1 MSSNNK
7 EKKYEIDMCNG
18 PLLKKMLLFALP
30 LMCSSM
36 LQILFNAADTVVVGR
51 FGSENS
57 LAAVGSN
64 AAVINLLTNVFIGLS
79 VGANV
84 MTARYFGAKDDRN
97 LKETVHTSMLVSVL
111 SGLFLMVVGVILA
124 GNILTWMS
132 APVEVKGLAT
142 VYLRIYFLSMPAT
155 MIYNFGSA
163 ILRAVGDTR
172 RPLYFLLLS
181 GVVNVILNL
190 IFVIGFKM
198 DVAGVALATV
208 ISQCIAAGLVV
219 RCIMKDTGG
228 IRLDI
233 KALHINKEILIQ
245 IVRIGLPAGIQGT
258 IFSLSNVVIQS
269 SINGFGRIVVA
280 ANSAASN
287 VEGFVYMAMNSFYQT
302 TLSFCGQNMGAGKYD
317 RIRGILIRGMGC
329 VLVTGVVLGWT
340 VVLCSDTLL
349 NIYSHN
355 STVIEEGSK
364 RLLVVCGTYALCG
377 MMDVMVGVLRGIG
390 YSVVPMIVSLVGACG
405 IRLLWLATVFRI
417 DQYHVPNTIYLS
429 YPISW
434 TITLSAHIVCYCIVS
449 GKILK
454 KTRSD

>member
-1 MSSNNK
+1 MSSNYNH
-7 EKKYEIDMCNG
+7 KKYEIDMCNG
-18 PLLKKMLLFALP
+18 PLLKKMLLFAFP

-84 MTARYFGAKDDRN
+84 MTARYFGAKDNKN
-97 LKETVHTSMLVSVL
+97 LKETVHTAMIVSVI
-111 SGLFLMVVGVILA
+111 SGLGLMAVGVILA

-132 APVEVKGLAT
+132 APPEVKGLAT
-142 VYLRIYFLSMPAT
+142 LYLRIYFLSMPAN

-172 RPLYFLLLS
+172 RPLYFLLSS

-219 RCIMKDTGG
+219 RCIMREPGG

-287 VEGFVYMAMNSFYQT
+287 IEGFVYMAMNAFHQT

-317 RIRGILIRGMGC
+317 RIHGILKRGMGC
-329 VLVTGVVLGWT
+329 VFVTGVVLGWT

-355 STVIEEGSK
+355 STVIEEGSI

-390 YSVVPMIVSLVGACG
+390 YSVVPMMVSLVGACG

-454 KTRSD
+454 KK

>member
-1 MSSNNK
+1 MNSKNK

-97 LKETVHTSMLVSVL
+97 LKETVHTSMLVSIL

-208 ISQCIAAGLVV
+208 ISQCIAAGLVM

-302 TLSFCGQNMGAGKYD
+302 TLSFCGQNIGAGKYD

-454 KTRSD
+454 KK

>member
-1 MSSNNK
+1 MNSKNK

-97 LKETVHTSMLVSVL
+97 LKETVHTSMFVSIL

-132 APVEVKGLAT
+132 APPEVKGLAT
-142 VYLRIYFLSMPAT
+142 LYLRIYFLSMPAT

-329 VLVTGVVLGWT
+329 VFVTGVVLGWT

-405 IRLLWLATVFRI
+405 IRLLWLATAFRI